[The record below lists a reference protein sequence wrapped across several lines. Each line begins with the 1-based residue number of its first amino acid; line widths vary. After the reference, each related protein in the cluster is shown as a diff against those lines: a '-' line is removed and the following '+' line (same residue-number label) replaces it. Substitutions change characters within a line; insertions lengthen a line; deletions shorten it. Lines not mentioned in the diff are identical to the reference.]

1 MLSIPKVYI
10 SLWWFYSNLGEEELH
25 RRQVEPTDRVVVE
38 PGKNVVDDEPEKH
51 VDAEDSQAWD
61 STPARNE
68 KSQLKLIRKNL
79 GFGAPLG
86 SQNFPHHPTLL
97 AARRS
102 TCWTLPSVQGANG
115 KPTPPP
121 VRVVGHRLQFWWLV
135 GGIPT

>member
-51 VDAEDSQAWD
+51 VGDAEDSQAWD

-68 KSQLKLIRKNL
+68 KSQLKLIRKKKS
-79 GFGAPLG
+79 GFWC
-86 SQNFPHHPTLL
+86 PT
-97 AARRS
+97 
-102 TCWTLPSVQGANG
+102 W
-115 KPTPPP
+115 
-121 VRVVGHRLQFWWLV
+121 
-135 GGIPT
+135 